1 MEENNDEKEPEI
13 DENGRLI
20 FRLNPTDSALVVRA
34 NGSIELISSE
44 LAGHENGYL
53 GDIEDL
59 NKTFS
64 LVLALAASIED
75 EDLYNRIFFNLNK
88 VLMRQWDNLDDDRKG
103 DILKIRKI
111 KDDKRDEQEQEEK
124 FRRIDA
130 FREQMNRH
138 KRGMEDMYN
147 KEMGEEF
154 EFMKHQMPR
163 KLRKKKSPLRYLKDV
178 NWNAYDKT
186 LTANFKNYR
195 ADEEPEGE
203 E

>member
-1 MEENNDEKEPEI
+1 MEENNDENEPEM

-34 NGSIELISSE
+34 NGGIELISSE
-44 LAGHENGYL
+44 LADHDNGYL

-88 VLMRQWDNLDDDRKG
+88 VLMKQWDNLDNDRKE

-111 KDDKRDEQEQEEK
+111 KDDKRDEQEQDEK
-124 FRRIDA
+124 YKRVDA
-130 FREQMNRH
+130 FRDRLDRH
-138 KRGMEDMYN
+138 KKGMESNPWD
-147 KEMGEEF
+147 EEF
-154 EFMKHQMPR
+154 NFMKNKDRKPR
-163 KLRKKKSPLRYLKDV
+163 KRKPSLKYLKNVD
-178 NWNAYDKT
+178 WNAYDKT

-195 ADEEPEGE
+195 SDDPPKEEE
-203 E
+203 

>member
-20 FRLNPTDSALVVRA
+20 FRLNPTDSALVVRT
-34 NGSIELISSE
+34 NGNIELISSE
-44 LAGHENGYL
+44 LADHDNGYL

-103 DILKIRKI
+103 DILKIRKK
-111 KDDKRDEQEQEEK
+111 KDDNRDKEDQDEK
-124 FRRIDA
+124 YRRIDA

-138 KRGMEDMYN
+138 KRGMESNPWD
-147 KEMGEEF
+147 EEF
-154 EFMKHQMPR
+154 NFMKNKDRKPR
-163 KLRKKKSPLRYLKDV
+163 KRKPSLKYLKNVD
-178 NWNAYDKT
+178 WNAYDKT

-195 ADEEPEGE
+195 SDDPPKEEE
-203 E
+203 

>member
-34 NGSIELISSE
+34 NGNIELISSE
-44 LAGHENGYL
+44 LADHDNGYL

-88 VLMRQWDNLDDDRKG
+88 VLMRQWDNLDTDKKE

-111 KDDKRDEQEQEEK
+111 KDDNRDDQEQDEK
-124 FRRIDA
+124 YRRIDA

-138 KRGMEDMYN
+138 KKGMESNPWD
-147 KEMGEEF
+147 EEF
-154 EFMKHQMPR
+154 NFMKNKDKKPR
-163 KLRKKKSPLRYLKDV
+163 KRKPSLKYLKDV
-178 NWNAYDKT
+178 DWNAYDKT

-195 ADEEPEGE
+195 SDDPPKEEK
-203 E
+203 

>member
-1 MEENNDEKEPEI
+1 MDENNDEPEI

-34 NGSIELISSE
+34 HGGIELISSE
-44 LAGHENGYL
+44 LADHDNGYL
-53 GDIEDL
+53 GDLEDL

-88 VLMRQWDNLDDDRKG
+88 VLMRQWDNLDTDKKE

-111 KDDKRDEQEQEEK
+111 KDDERDDQEQEEK
-124 FRRIDA
+124 YKRVDA
-130 FREQMNRH
+130 FRDRLDRH
-138 KRGMEDMYN
+138 RKGMESNPWD
-147 KEMGEEF
+147 EEF
-154 EFMKHQMPR
+154 NFIKNKDRKPR
-163 KLRKKKSPLRYLKDV
+163 KRKPSLKYLKDV
-178 NWNAYDKT
+178 DWNAYDKT

-195 ADEEPEGE
+195 SDDPPKEEK
-203 E
+203 

>member
-44 LAGHENGYL
+44 LAGHDNGYL

-75 EDLYNRIFFNLNK
+75 EELYNRIFFNLNK
-88 VLMRQWDNLDDDRKG
+88 VLMRQWDNLDDDKKE
-103 DILKIRKI
+103 DILKIRKK
-111 KDDKRDEQEQEEK
+111 KDDNRDEEGQEEK
-124 FRRIDA
+124 YRRIDA

-138 KRGMEDMYN
+138 KRGMENMHD
-147 KEMGEEF
+147 EEF

-163 KLRKKKSPLRYLKDV
+163 KPRKKKSPLRYLKDV

-195 ADEEPEGE
+195 ADEEPKE
-203 E
+203 EE

>member
-1 MEENNDEKEPEI
+1 MEKNNDENEPEV

-34 NGSIELISSE
+34 DGGIELISSE
-44 LAGHENGYL
+44 LADHDNGYL

-88 VLMRQWDNLDDDRKG
+88 VLMKQWDNLDNNRKE

-111 KDDKRDEQEQEEK
+111 KDDKRDEQELDEK
-124 FRRIDA
+124 YKRVDA
-130 FREQMNRH
+130 FRDRLDRH
-138 KRGMEDMYN
+138 KRGMESNPWD
-147 KEMGEEF
+147 EEF
-154 EFMKHQMPR
+154 NFMKNKDRKPR
-163 KLRKKKSPLRYLKDV
+163 KRKPSLKYLKNVD
-178 NWNAYDKT
+178 WNAYDKT

-195 ADEEPEGE
+195 SDEEPKE
-203 E
+203 EE

>member
-1 MEENNDEKEPEI
+1 MEENNDDKEPEI

-20 FRLNPTDSALVVRA
+20 FRLNPSDSALVVRA
-34 NGSIELISSE
+34 DGGIEVISSE
-44 LAGHENGYL
+44 LADHDNGYL

-88 VLMRQWDNLDDDRKG
+88 VLMRQWDNLDNDKKE

-124 FRRIDA
+124 YDRIDA
-130 FREQMNRH
+130 FRDRLDRH
-138 KRGMEDMYN
+138 RKGMESNPWD
-147 KEMGEEF
+147 EEF
-154 EFMKHQMPR
+154 NFIKNKDRKPR
-163 KLRKKKSPLRYLKDV
+163 KRKPSLKYLKNVD
-178 NWNAYDKT
+178 WNAYDKT

-195 ADEEPEGE
+195 SDDPPKEEK
-203 E
+203 

>member
-1 MEENNDEKEPEI
+1 MDENNDEKEPEI
-13 DENGRLI
+13 DENGCLI

-34 NGSIELISSE
+34 NGGIELISSE
-44 LAGHENGYL
+44 LADHDNGYL

-75 EDLYNRIFFNLNK
+75 EELYNRIFFNLNK
-88 VLMRQWDNLDDDRKG
+88 VLMKQWDNLDNDKKE

-124 FRRIDA
+124 YKRIDA
-130 FREQMNRH
+130 FRNRLDRH
-138 KRGMEDMYN
+138 KKGMESDPWD
-147 KEMGEEF
+147 EEF
-154 EFMKHQMPR
+154 DFMKNKDRKPR
-163 KLRKKKSPLRYLKDV
+163 KRKPSLKYLKNVD
-178 NWNAYDKT
+178 WNAYDKT

-195 ADEEPEGE
+195 SDEVPGE
-203 E
+203 EE

>member
-59 NKTFS
+59 NKTLS
-64 LVLALAASIED
+64 LDLALAASIED
-75 EDLYNRIFFNLNK
+75 EELYNRIFHNLNK
-88 VLMRQWDNLDDDRKG
+88 VLMRQWDNLDDNKKE
-103 DILKIRKI
+103 DILKIRKK
-111 KDDKRDEQEQEEK
+111 KDDKRDEQELDDK
-124 FRRIDA
+124 YRRIDA

-147 KEMGEEF
+147 EEF
-154 EFMKHQMPR
+154 EFMKHQVPR

-195 ADEEPEGE
+195 ADEEPKE
-203 E
+203 EE

>member
-1 MEENNDEKEPEI
+1 MEENNDDKEPEI

-20 FRLNPTDSALVVRA
+20 FRLNPSDSALVVRA
-34 NGSIELISSE
+34 DGGIEVISSE
-44 LAGHENGYL
+44 LADHDNGYL

-88 VLMRQWDNLDDDRKG
+88 VLMRQWDNLDNDKKE

-124 FRRIDA
+124 YDRIDA
-130 FREQMNRH
+130 FRDRLDRH
-138 KRGMEDMYN
+138 KKGMESN
-147 KEMGEEF
+147 LWGEEF
-154 EFMKHQMPR
+154 NFMKNKDKKPR
-163 KLRKKKSPLRYLKDV
+163 KRKPSLKYLKNVD
-178 NWNAYDKT
+178 WNAYDKT

-195 ADEEPEGE
+195 SDDPPKEEK
-203 E
+203 

>member
-138 KRGMEDMYN
+138 KKGMEDMYD
-147 KEMGEEF
+147 EEI

>member
-34 NGSIELISSE
+34 NGGIELISSE
-44 LAGHENGYL
+44 LADHDNGYL

-103 DILKIRKI
+103 DILKIRKK
-111 KDDKRDEQEQEEK
+111 KDDNRDKEDQDEK
-124 FRRIDA
+124 YRRIDA

-147 KEMGEEF
+147 EEF
-154 EFMKHQMPR
+154 EFGPR
-163 KLRKKKSPLRYLKDV
+163 IRKSRKKKSPLLYLKDV
-178 NWNAYDKT
+178 DWNAYDKT
-186 LTANFKNYR
+186 LSANFKDYR
-195 ADEEPEGE
+195 SDDPPKEVE
-203 E
+203 

>member
-1 MEENNDEKEPEI
+1 MDENNDEKEPEI
-13 DENGRLI
+13 DENGCLI

-34 NGSIELISSE
+34 NGGIELISSE
-44 LAGHENGYL
+44 LADHDNGYL

-88 VLMRQWDNLDDDRKG
+88 VLMKQWDNLDNDRKE

-111 KDDKRDEQEQEEK
+111 KDDKRDEQELDEK
-124 FRRIDA
+124 YKRVDA
-130 FREQMNRH
+130 FRDRLDRH
-138 KRGMEDMYN
+138 KRGMESNPWD
-147 KEMGEEF
+147 EEF
-154 EFMKHQMPR
+154 NFMKNKDRKPR
-163 KLRKKKSPLRYLKDV
+163 KRKPSLKYLKNVD
-178 NWNAYDKT
+178 WNAYDKT

-195 ADEEPEGE
+195 SDEEPKE
-203 E
+203 EE

>member
-1 MEENNDEKEPEI
+1 MEKNNDENEPEV

-34 NGSIELISSE
+34 NGAIEVISSE
-44 LAGHENGYL
+44 LADHDNGYL

-88 VLMRQWDNLDDDRKG
+88 VLMKQWDNLDNNRKE

-111 KDDKRDEQEQEEK
+111 KDDKRDEQELDEK
-124 FRRIDA
+124 YKRVDA
-130 FREQMNRH
+130 FRDRLDRH
-138 KRGMEDMYN
+138 KRGMESNPWD
-147 KEMGEEF
+147 EEF
-154 EFMKHQMPR
+154 DFMKNKDRKPR
-163 KLRKKKSPLRYLKDV
+163 KRKPSLKYLKNVD
-178 NWNAYDKT
+178 WNAYDKT

-195 ADEEPEGE
+195 SDEEPKE
-203 E
+203 EE

>member
-44 LAGHENGYL
+44 LAGHDNGYL

-75 EDLYNRIFFNLNK
+75 EELYNRIFHNLNK
-88 VLMRQWDNLDDDRKG
+88 VLMRQWENLDDDKKE
-103 DILKIRKI
+103 DIIKIRKK
-111 KDDKRDEQEQEEK
+111 KDDNRDEEDQEEK
-124 FRRIDA
+124 YRRIDA

-138 KRGMEDMYN
+138 KRGMENMYD
-147 KEMGEEF
+147 EEF
-154 EFMKHQMPR
+154 ELGPRQR

>member
-44 LAGHENGYL
+44 LAGHDNGYL

-64 LVLALAASIED
+64 LVLALAASIEN

-88 VLMRQWDNLDDDRKG
+88 VLMRQWDNLDDDKKE
-103 DILKIRKI
+103 DIIKIRKK
-111 KDDKRDEQEQEEK
+111 KDDNRDEEDQEEK
-124 FRRIDA
+124 YRRIDA
-130 FREQMNRH
+130 FRDRLDRH
-138 KRGMEDMYN
+138 KKGMGDMYD
-147 KEMGEEF
+147 EEF
-154 EFMKHQMPR
+154 EFMKHQVPR

>member
-1 MEENNDEKEPEI
+1 MEENNDEREPEI

-44 LAGHENGYL
+44 LAGHDNGYL

-75 EDLYNRIFFNLNK
+75 EELYNRIFFNLNK
-88 VLMRQWDNLDDDRKG
+88 VLMRQWDNLDNDKKE
-103 DILKIRKI
+103 DIIKIRKK
-111 KDDKRDEQEQEEK
+111 KDDNRDEQEQDEK
-124 FRRIDA
+124 YRRIDA

-147 KEMGEEF
+147 EEF
-154 EFMKHQMPR
+154 EFMKKQMPR

>member
-1 MEENNDEKEPEI
+1 MDENNDEPEI

-20 FRLNPTDSALVVRA
+20 FRLNPTDSALVVRT
-34 NGSIELISSE
+34 NGNIELISSE
-44 LAGHENGYL
+44 LADHDNGYL

-88 VLMRQWDNLDDDRKG
+88 VLMRQWDNLDTDKKE

-111 KDDKRDEQEQEEK
+111 KDDERDDQEQEEK
-124 FRRIDA
+124 YKRVDA
-130 FREQMNRH
+130 FRDRLDRH
-138 KRGMEDMYN
+138 RKGMESNPWD
-147 KEMGEEF
+147 EEF
-154 EFMKHQMPR
+154 NFIKNKDRKPR
-163 KLRKKKSPLRYLKDV
+163 KRKPSLKYLKDV
-178 NWNAYDKT
+178 DWNAYDKT

-195 ADEEPEGE
+195 SDDPPKEEK
-203 E
+203 

>member
-1 MEENNDEKEPEI
+1 MEENNDEPEI

-34 NGSIELISSE
+34 HGGIELISSE
-44 LAGHENGYL
+44 LADHDNGYL

-88 VLMRQWDNLDDDRKG
+88 VLMRQWDNLDNDKKE

-111 KDDKRDEQEQEEK
+111 KDDERDDQEQEEK
-124 FRRIDA
+124 YKRVDA
-130 FREQMNRH
+130 FRDRLDRH
-138 KRGMEDMYN
+138 RKGMESNPWD
-147 KEMGEEF
+147 EEF
-154 EFMKHQMPR
+154 NFIKNKDRKPR
-163 KLRKKKSPLRYLKDV
+163 KRKPSLKYLKDV
-178 NWNAYDKT
+178 DWNAYDKT

-195 ADEEPEGE
+195 SDDPPKEEK
-203 E
+203 

>member
-1 MEENNDEKEPEI
+1 MDENNDEREPEI

-34 NGSIELISSE
+34 HGGIELISSE
-44 LAGHENGYL
+44 LADHDNGYL

-88 VLMRQWDNLDDDRKG
+88 VLMRQWDNLDTDKKE

-111 KDDKRDEQEQEEK
+111 KDDERDDQEQDEK
-124 FRRIDA
+124 YRRIDA

-138 KRGMEDMYN
+138 KKGMESNPWD
-147 KEMGEEF
+147 EEF
-154 EFMKHQMPR
+154 HFMKNKDKKPR
-163 KLRKKKSPLRYLKDV
+163 KRKPSLKYLKDV
-178 NWNAYDKT
+178 DWNAYDKT

-195 ADEEPEGE
+195 SDDPPKEEK
-203 E
+203 

>member
-44 LAGHENGYL
+44 LAGHDNGYL

-75 EDLYNRIFFNLNK
+75 EELYNRIFFNLNK
-88 VLMRQWDNLDDDRKG
+88 VLMRQWDNLDNDKKE
-103 DILKIRKI
+103 DILKMRKI
-111 KDDKRDEQEQEEK
+111 KDDKRDEQELDEK
-124 FRRIDA
+124 YRRIDA

-138 KRGMEDMYN
+138 KRGMENMYD
-147 KEMGEEF
+147 EEF
-154 EFMKHQMPR
+154 ELGPRQR

>member
-13 DENGRLI
+13 DENGRLL
-20 FRLNPTDSALVVRA
+20 FRLNPTDSALVVRT

-44 LAGHENGYL
+44 LAGHDNGYL

-75 EDLYNRIFFNLNK
+75 EELYNRIFFNLNK
-88 VLMRQWDNLDDDRKG
+88 VLMRQWDNLDNDKKE
-103 DILKIRKI
+103 DIIKIRKK
-111 KDDKRDEQEQEEK
+111 KDDNRDEQEQDEK
-124 FRRIDA
+124 YRRIDA

-147 KEMGEEF
+147 EEF
-154 EFMKHQMPR
+154 EFMKKQMPR

-195 ADEEPEGE
+195 ADEEPKE
-203 E
+203 EE

>member
-1 MEENNDEKEPEI
+1 MEENNDENEPEI

-75 EDLYNRIFFNLNK
+75 EELYNRIFFNLNK

-124 FRRIDA
+124 YRRIDA

-138 KRGMEDMYN
+138 KRGMENMHD
-147 KEMGEEF
+147 EEF
-154 EFMKHQMPR
+154 EFMKHQVPR

-186 LTANFKNYR
+186 LIANFKNYR

>member
-1 MEENNDEKEPEI
+1 MEKNNDENEPEV

-20 FRLNPTDSALVVRA
+20 FRLKPTDSALVVRA
-34 NGSIELISSE
+34 DGGIELISSE
-44 LAGHENGYL
+44 LADHDNGYL

-88 VLMRQWDNLDDDRKG
+88 VLMKQWDNLDNDKRE

-111 KDDKRDEQEQEEK
+111 KDDKRDEKELDEK
-124 FRRIDA
+124 YKRVDA
-130 FREQMNRH
+130 FRDRLDRH
-138 KRGMEDMYN
+138 KRGMESNPWD
-147 KEMGEEF
+147 EEF
-154 EFMKHQMPR
+154 DFMKNKDRKPR
-163 KLRKKKSPLRYLKDV
+163 KRKPSLKYLKNVD
-178 NWNAYDKT
+178 WNAYDKT

-195 ADEEPEGE
+195 SDEEPKE
-203 E
+203 EE

>member
-1 MEENNDEKEPEI
+1 MEKNNDENEPEV

-20 FRLNPTDSALVVRA
+20 FRLKPTDSALVVRA
-34 NGSIELISSE
+34 DGGIELISSE
-44 LAGHENGYL
+44 LADHDNGYL

-88 VLMRQWDNLDDDRKG
+88 VLMKQWDNLDNDRKE

-111 KDDKRDEQEQEEK
+111 KDDKRDEQELDEK
-124 FRRIDA
+124 YKRVDA
-130 FREQMNRH
+130 FRDRLDRH
-138 KRGMEDMYN
+138 KRGMESNPWD
-147 KEMGEEF
+147 EEF
-154 EFMKHQMPR
+154 NFMKNKDRKPR
-163 KLRKKKSPLRYLKDV
+163 KRKPSLKYLKNVD
-178 NWNAYDKT
+178 WNAYDKT

-195 ADEEPEGE
+195 SDDPPKEEE
-203 E
+203 

>member
-75 EDLYNRIFFNLNK
+75 EELYNRIFFNLNK

-124 FRRIDA
+124 YRRIDA

-138 KRGMEDMYN
+138 KRGMENMHD
-147 KEMGEEF
+147 EEF
-154 EFMKHQMPR
+154 EFMKHQVPR

-186 LTANFKNYR
+186 LIANFKNYR
-195 ADEEPEGE
+195 ADEEPKE
-203 E
+203 EE

>member
-1 MEENNDEKEPEI
+1 MDENNDEKEPEI
-13 DENGRLI
+13 DENGCLI

-34 NGSIELISSE
+34 NGGIELISSE
-44 LAGHENGYL
+44 LADHDNGYL

-88 VLMRQWDNLDDDRKG
+88 VLMRQWDNLDTDKKE

-124 FRRIDA
+124 YKRIDA
-130 FREQMNRH
+130 FKNRLDRY
-138 KRGMEDMYN
+138 KKGMESDPWD
-147 KEMGEEF
+147 EEF
-154 EFMKHQMPR
+154 DFMKNKDRKPR
-163 KLRKKKSPLRYLKDV
+163 KRKPSLKYLKNVD
-178 NWNAYDKT
+178 WNAYDKT

-195 ADEEPEGE
+195 SDEEPKE
-203 E
+203 EE

>member
-1 MEENNDEKEPEI
+1 MEENNDENEPEI

-75 EDLYNRIFFNLNK
+75 EELYNRIFFNLNK
-88 VLMRQWDNLDDDRKG
+88 VLMRQWDNLDDNKKE
-103 DILKIRKI
+103 DILKIRKK
-111 KDDKRDEQEQEEK
+111 KDDNRDEEDQEEK
-124 FRRIDA
+124 YRRIDA

-138 KRGMEDMYN
+138 RKGMEDMYD
-147 KEMGEEF
+147 EEI

-186 LTANFKNYR
+186 LIANFKDYR
-195 ADEEPEGE
+195 ADEEPKE
-203 E
+203 EE

>member
-1 MEENNDEKEPEI
+1 MDENNDEREPEI

-34 NGSIELISSE
+34 NGGIELISSE
-44 LAGHENGYL
+44 LADHDNGYL

-88 VLMRQWDNLDDDRKG
+88 VLMRQWDNLDTDKKE

-111 KDDKRDEQEQEEK
+111 KDDERDDQEQEEK
-124 FRRIDA
+124 YKRVDA
-130 FREQMNRH
+130 FRERLDRH
-138 KRGMEDMYN
+138 RKGMESNPWD
-147 KEMGEEF
+147 EEF
-154 EFMKHQMPR
+154 NFMKNKDRKPR
-163 KLRKKKSPLRYLKDV
+163 KRKPSLKYLKNVD
-178 NWNAYDKT
+178 WNAYDKT

-195 ADEEPEGE
+195 SDDPPKEEE
-203 E
+203 